1 MTTALKSAD
10 SPAAAG
16 PLQLELAKFFYVVAV
31 SLSPMQFLNDIPQS
45 TAAMKQAMK
54 DPASRPQAVRL
65 LAEMS
70 ELRDGRDAG
79 LELFQY
85 VVDNEASDAQ
95 TWLVGLVVLSHAV
108 LPRFPARARTE
119 RPLPEGGGGGGR
131 QVPRVARGGVA
142 SRGRAAAEEGLQGR

>member
-1 MTTALKSAD
+1 
-10 SPAAAG
+10 
-16 PLQLELAKFFYVVAV
+16 
-31 SLSPMQFLNDIPQS
+31 MQFLNDVPQS

-95 TWLVGLVVLSHAV
+95 TWLVGFVVLSHAV

-142 SRGRAAAEEGLQGR
+142 SRGCAAAEEGLQGR